1 MFSEKESS
9 GFRAQLA
16 LELIRHKV
24 LVELSK
30 GYSGMLNPEEVNEA
44 LVVAGLPLIVPG
56 EDNSKEVNVIKTEKE
71 DE

>member
-1 MFSEKESS
+1 MFSDKESA
-9 GFRAQLA
+9 GIRAQLA

-30 GYSGMLNPEEVNEA
+30 GYSGMLDPEEVNEA
-44 LVVAGLPLIVPG
+44 MVVAGLPLIVPG
-56 EDNSKEVNVIKTEKE
+56 EVNAKEVNIIKTEKE